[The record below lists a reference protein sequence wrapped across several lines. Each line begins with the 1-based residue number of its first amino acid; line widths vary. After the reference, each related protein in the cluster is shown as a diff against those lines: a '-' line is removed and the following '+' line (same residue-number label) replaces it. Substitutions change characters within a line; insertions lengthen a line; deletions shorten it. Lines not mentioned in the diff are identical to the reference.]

1 MTKDITQHLS
11 IKDKVKLFK
20 ELYTEL
26 SGYGCDGDTELAH
39 INPYEAKLLK
49 SIGGSGTV
57 NQITGLR
64 EYKGGGSP
72 PPPPPASQTV
82 TQQSEFPE
90 ELKPF
95 IKDVLGKAQAIQE
108 KRESE
113 GYIPFE
119 GPQIASFTPEQE
131 QAFAGI
137 SGLVG
142 QGGQYFDPA
151 TRLAASSAIAPRQAE
166 VEQFMSPYMQN
177 VVEIQ
182 QREAKRQADVAAQ
195 QLGAQ
200 AVGAGGFGG
209 SRQAILEAEQ
219 QRNLQQ
225 QLGDIQARGLASAY
239 EDAQRRIAEQRGREL
254 AASGQFM
261 QLGQVAPQQQQREL
275 TALEAVGAQR
285 QAQSQRG
292 LDIARQ
298 QFQEEQTFPERT
310 LQQYQSVIRGFPLA
324 PTTYQTS
331 QQTIPA
337 PSFLQQAA
345 GLGTTAIGL
354 AGAFGGFGRNAKAG
368 GKVDP
373 RSGLGSIVVKKQE
386 GGNFLPPTRGR
397 FTDPNYQNPI
407 GRDIENL
414 IEALGRGIIDPPTF
428 ESRMSELRRRA
439 NKVGMPEEKELT
451 PRQRD
456 FYKSRMIPRSP
467 TSTSPVEA
475 RIAAQERKMGLS
487 MADQPVTPSRETE
500 EIARQ
505 QARARQLDN
514 VSKMLSEREAAKG
527 YDIGLGSKPSLE
539 TEEEARRQE
548 RAAQLANVSN
558 ILASRKAMEAGVDE
572 YGRGFGTEQAK
583 LNLPSSVT
591 LDLKP
596 PSAATPAVSDEMPS
610 NAEMAGM
617 REGLKD
623 FAPLTSDPEA
633 VPSAAPSTDKEE
645 AVVAKQATNTFAQLP
660 GSEIRDKLAKEF
672 ETLAASRKARLDARK
687 KGLDSDRWLA
697 VANLGANILAQPGGQ
712 TFLQAI
718 GKGAKESGIIA
729 SLSKLNREEA
739 DIADK
744 LDTID
749 LDTLMKKYQLSKD
762 EAAEFARN
770 RTEDRLNRK
779 LEADIQYNTDRVK
792 LLKQQGKIEEAK
804 LVDKRNKEVRK
815 LIQDVTKVPSKDQ
828 QKNITDVF
836 KGYWKEIES
845 TPEGKQI
852 SNLLET
858 ANIDLTKQQNIT
870 HLYQQTRLIQQ
881 AEGLDQRSAYRIAL
895 NNFLRGI
902 SPAKTQ

>member
-49 SIGGSGTV
+49 SIGGSGSV

-64 EYKGGGSP
+64 EYKGGGRP
-72 PPPPPASQTV
+72 PPPPPATQAV
-82 TQQSEFPE
+82 TQQTEFPE

-95 IKDVLGKAQAIQE
+95 IKDVLGKAQAIQQ

-151 TRLAASSAIAPRQAE
+151 TRLAAASAIAPRQAE

-182 QREAKRQADVAAQ
+182 QREAQRQADVAAQ

-225 QLGDIQARGLASAY
+225 QLGDIQARGLAAAY

-331 QQTIPA
+331 QTTTPA

-345 GLGTTAIGL
+345 GLGGL
-354 AGAFGGFGRNAKAG
+354 GLGVASAFGAFKAKG
-368 GKVDP
+368 GKVDQN
-373 RSGLGSIVVKKQE
+373 SGLGSIVVKRQAGSTIGNLRTISFEELQKMRDKLRMAGDERVDSLEEEIKRRFREGKEPEAPKPATAPVVSLKQPSVAVV
-386 GGNFLPPTRGR
+386 GDDIGSVPPTPPLSSPPSEPVFGTLASLRQTPKSDEYFAKATEILGKR
-397 FTDPNYQNPI
+397 EKRILDKMDDPSSKMEYLASILSGIAGGTPGAGFGQLASEVAPQ
-407 GRDIENL
+407 
-414 IEALGRGIIDPPTF
+414 ALAGAK
-428 ESRMSELRRRA
+428 ELRKEREELQEKA
-439 NKVGMPEEKELT
+439 EETVLQASKIGAEQEAKQKKLEEAVFTALTKSKLTSKDLAAIAKDKVTAIEIIQKIN
-451 PRQRD
+451 D
-456 FYKSRMIPRSP
+456 N
-467 TSTSPVEA
+467 
-475 RIAAQERKMGLS
+475 
-487 MADQPVTPSRETE
+487 DQLISLAKNPK
-500 EIARQ
+500 
-505 QARARQLDN
+505 LDPD
-514 VSKMLSEREAAKG
+514 VREAARIRILTPKG
-527 YDIGLGSKPSLE
+527 PTRIGSGKP
-539 TEEEARRQE
+539 QDP
-548 RAAQLANVSN
+548 N
-558 ILASRKAMEAGVDE
+558 IL
-572 YGRGFGTEQAK
+572 
-583 LNLPSSVT
+583 
-591 LDLKP
+591 
-596 PSAATPAVSDEMPS
+596 
-610 NAEMAGM
+610 
-617 REGLKD
+617 
-623 FAPLTSDPEA
+623 
-633 VPSAAPSTDKEE
+633 
-645 AVVAKQATNTFAQLP
+645 
-660 GSEIRDKLAKEF
+660 
-672 ETLAASRKARLDARK
+672 
-687 KGLDSDRWLA
+687 
-697 VANLGANILAQPGGQ
+697 GQ
-712 TFLQAI
+712 
-718 GKGAKESGIIA
+718 K
-729 SLSKLNREEA
+729 
-739 DIADK
+739 
-744 LDTID
+744 
-749 LDTLMKKYQLSKD
+749 
-762 EAAEFARN
+762 
-770 RTEDRLNRK
+770 
-779 LEADIQYNTDRVK
+779 
-792 LLKQQGKIEEAK
+792 
-804 LVDKRNKEVRK
+804 VR
-815 LIQDVTKVPSKDQ
+815 I
-828 QKNITDVF
+828 
-836 KGYWKEIES
+836 
-845 TPEGKQI
+845 EGK
-852 SNLLET
+852 
-858 ANIDLTKQQNIT
+858 
-870 HLYQQTRLIQQ
+870 
-881 AEGLDQRSAYRIAL
+881 
-895 NNFLRGI
+895 
-902 SPAKTQ
+902 

>member
-142 QGGQYFDPA
+142 QGEQYFDPA

-324 PTTYQTS
+324 PTTYTTS

-368 GKVDP
+368 GLVSRMRGGQVDQ
-373 RSGLGSIVVKKQE
+373 SNGLGSIVVKKQV
-386 GGNFLPPTRGR
+386 GGGFAGIPLPPTQTLPAGPLTGIIRS
-397 FTDPNYQNPI
+397 TK
-407 GRDIENL
+407 DIEDAVRAGRMTMQQANQEKL
-414 IEALGRGIIDPPTF
+414 KLLSKKASLTADELAQLNKLRGIDF
-428 ESRMSELRRRA
+428 EARRKEAKTDYEKGMESIASNKWLSLANAGFNILSQPGGTTALEGIGKGFTQSGFTKDIMEAAKEERALAREKKKELRSISNAELDNMARISGITRQEADNLVNAQIAEQDTKIAEATAGIAGVKDIRKAGQEDVASYLAEREAELDYKAALAKAKGTDKTTLNQLATRAESIYKTKVANLQGVNVRVLPDGTRSVMVDRKVYGKNA
-439 NKVGMPEEKELT
+439 NKVQTEL
-451 PRQRD
+451 QKVLD
-456 FYKSRMIPRSP
+456 EGLNIAVNEGDIVKASERMTQLLENLGQNS
-467 TSTSPVEA
+467 TQSTKTETSPEST
-475 RIAAQERKMGLS
+475 K
-487 MADQPVTPSRETE
+487 
-500 EIARQ
+500 
-505 QARARQLDN
+505 
-514 VSKMLSEREAAKG
+514 
-527 YDIGLGSKPSLE
+527 KPKY
-539 TEEEARRQE
+539 
-548 RAAQLANVSN
+548 
-558 ILASRKAMEAGVDE
+558 IIDKDG
-572 YGRGFGTEQAK
+572 
-583 LNLPSSVT
+583 NL
-591 LDLKP
+591 
-596 PSAATPAVSDEMPS
+596 
-610 NAEMAGM
+610 
-617 REGLKD
+617 
-623 FAPLTSDPEA
+623 
-633 VPSAAPSTDKEE
+633 VPAPS
-645 AVVAKQATNTFAQLP
+645 Q
-660 GSEIRDKLAKEF
+660 
-672 ETLAASRKARLDARK
+672 
-687 KGLDSDRWLA
+687 
-697 VANLGANILAQPGGQ
+697 
-712 TFLQAI
+712 
-718 GKGAKESGIIA
+718 
-729 SLSKLNREEA
+729 
-739 DIADK
+739 
-744 LDTID
+744 
-749 LDTLMKKYQLSKD
+749 
-762 EAAEFARN
+762 
-770 RTEDRLNRK
+770 
-779 LEADIQYNTDRVK
+779 
-792 LLKQQGKIEEAK
+792 
-804 LVDKRNKEVRK
+804 
-815 LIQDVTKVPSKDQ
+815 
-828 QKNITDVF
+828 
-836 KGYWKEIES
+836 
-845 TPEGKQI
+845 
-852 SNLLET
+852 
-858 ANIDLTKQQNIT
+858 
-870 HLYQQTRLIQQ
+870 
-881 AEGLDQRSAYRIAL
+881 
-895 NNFLRGI
+895 
-902 SPAKTQ
+902 